1 MTILQLNPPLPIEC
15 PKGKGLAHFL
25 IDYGVEHDLQWVIF
39 IDDTNECWTYQNSKV
54 RALKNI
60 TQGRYTDSSIANYK
74 LTKAAPLPCCNI

>member
-15 PKGKGLAHFL
+15 PKGKGLAHFI

-54 RALKNI
+54 KALKNI
-60 TQGRYTDSSIANYK
+60 TQGRYTNNMISEYKSSKPVGIACY
-74 LTKAAPLPCCNI
+74 